1 MGNMRTQISHVL
13 NDPAEFW
20 ITHQVTGN
28 PTTVFV
34 SADGS
39 IERHA
44 GNLYA
49 QELLSKVEALSG
61 T

>member
-1 MGNMRTQISHVL
+1 MENMRTQISHVL
-13 NDPAEFW
+13 HDPAEFW
-20 ITHQVTGN
+20 IAHQVTGN

-39 IERHA
+39 FDRHN

-49 QELLSKVEALSG
+49 QELLTKVEALSG